1 MSAPPA
7 DRPFVTANFAI
18 TWDGKISTRNYT
30 PSDFS
35 TKRDKHRLLEIRSKA
50 DAVLASAKT
59 IAADRMTM
67 GLPDEALRKERLA
80 AGFAEYPARVLLT
93 NSGMIAADLP
103 VFAKHFSPIHLFSTE
118 RMPLEVRLALADK
131 ATLHITP
138 GTAVDL
144 AEMMRVLRQEHGIR
158 SLVCEGGGQVLRSL
172 LVAGLVDELHL
183 TLCPRVFGGT
193 GAPTISGLAGE
204 FLPISSHFALEDF
217 EVIEGECF
225 LRYRRFGEPA
235 RAR

>member
-18 TWDGKISTRNYT
+18 TWDGKISTRNHT

-35 TKRDKHRLLEIRSKA
+35 TKRDKHRLLEIRSKV

-67 GLPDEALRKERLA
+67 GLPDETLRQERLA
-80 AGFAEYPARVLLT
+80 AGLAEYPTRVLLT
-93 NSGMIAADLP
+93 NSGVIAADLP
-103 VFAKHFSPIHLFSTE
+103 VFAKRFSPIHVFSTE
-118 RMPLEVRLALADK
+118 QMPPHVRSALDGK

-138 GTAVDL
+138 GPVVDL

-158 SLVCEGGGQVLRSL
+158 RLVCEGGGQVLRSL
-172 LVAGLVDELHL
+172 LVAELIDELHL
-183 TLCPRVFGGT
+183 TLCPRVFGGM

-204 FLPISSHFALEDF
+204 FLSRSAHFALEDF

-225 LRYRRFGEPA
+225 LRYRRLGEPA
-235 RAR
+235 RA